1 MILFFCE
8 FFRKNLQSV
17 FFIDIFLCN
26 MGKKKDSD
34 MKKIVIAGIVLAGLV
49 AVWAM
54 IPSGWEIRNENPS
67 GDEILCFG
75 DSLTYGTGAKEGMA
89 YPSRLSKII
98 GLPVINLG
106 VPGDTTETA
115 LSRLEEDVLSGTP
128 RIVLITLGGND
139 LKNRIS
145 REKAFGNLRKIV
157 EAIQSEGALVVIG
170 GLDFGPFGRG
180 FAGEYERLAKETGSV
195 LVPDVFDGIWGDRD
209 LMSDAIHPN
218 SDGYAIMAEHFYK
231 AIRPYL

>member
-1 MILFFCE
+1 
-8 FFRKNLQSV
+8 
-17 FFIDIFLCN
+17 
-26 MGKKKDSD
+26 
-34 MKKIVIAGIVLAGLV
+34 MKKVVIAGIVLAGLV

-54 IPSGWEIRNENPS
+54 IPSGWEIRNGKPS

-75 DSLTYGTGAKEGMA
+75 DSLTYGTGAKEGMD

-115 LSRLEEDVLSGTP
+115 LSRLEEDVLSGSP

-139 LKNRIS
+139 LKNRFS
-145 REKAFGNLRKIV
+145 KEKAFGNLRKIV

-180 FAGEYERLAKETGSV
+180 FAEEYERLARETGSV

-218 SDGYAIMAEHFYK
+218 SDGYAIMADHFYK
-231 AIRPYL
+231 AIKSYL